1 MRSAQNYCQA
11 SGYKHSPARAISFR
25 ASFPPAWIKQQED
38 KYMIDP
44 KLNELPVDAEG
55 DFADVPESSLTEE
68 QKAERR
74 KRAKAGLSINET
86 VARDANLSV
95 GARGVDTS
103 GVQSGAGAGAGLTN
117 STPAA
122 PDENP
127 EPEIVKGP
135 RGSGMTPRGDTDFK

>member
-1 MRSAQNYCQA
+1 MPSAQNYCAHFGLQA
-11 SGYKHSPARAISFR
+11 QRGAANFFR
-25 ASFPPAWIKQQED
+25 ASFPRACVKHGED

-44 KLNELPVDAEG
+44 KLNDLPVDAEG

-74 KRAKAGLSINET
+74 KRGKAGLSINET

-135 RGSGMTPRGDTDFK
+135 RGSGMTPRGDTDFR